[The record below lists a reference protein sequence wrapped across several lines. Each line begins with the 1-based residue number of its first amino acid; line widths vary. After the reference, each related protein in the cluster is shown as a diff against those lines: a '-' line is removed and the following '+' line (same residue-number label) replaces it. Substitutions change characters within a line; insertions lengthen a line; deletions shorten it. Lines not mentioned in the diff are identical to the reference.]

1 MFTKVFEPFK
11 SRDFRLM
18 WSGACTSS
26 IGTWMQKLAQ
36 SWLVLLLGGSPF
48 WVGLDSFL
56 GDLPIFSLALFAG
69 VAADRFDRRRL
80 LLASQFVQMS
90 CAFVLCALFATH
102 AVHVWHI
109 LTLSFVSGVAQ
120 AFGAPAYQSL
130 IPALVP
136 REQLPQAIAM
146 NSIQFNLARL
156 VGPLLGGAA
165 LSGLGAAWCFGLNGV
180 SFVAVIVSL
189 LLISVRYDF
198 PKTGDTVFESMRQ
211 GIRFIRARENMVL
224 LFAVSFAC
232 TYLGIPIL
240 TFLPVFA
247 RDIFHGTVKTYTLLL
262 SIQALGA
269 IAGAVVVAAF
279 GRKTGLGRMALLGLL
294 ALSICV
300 CAFAWSKSLVLSCV
314 FLFFGGMALITC
326 FAMLSSLVQLFATD
340 NMRGRVMS
348 IYNIAFRGGMPIG
361 SLVAGSLIPAF
372 GAPNVVGTQG
382 VILGVLTLYLLL
394 VHRKLAAI

>member
-1 MFTKVFEPFK
+1 MFTKVFEPFR

-69 VAADRFDRRRL
+69 VAADRIDRRRL
-80 LLASQFVQMS
+80 LIASQFLQMS
-90 CAFVLCALFATH
+90 CAFVLAALFAMH
-102 AVHVWHI
+102 RVHVWHI
-109 LTLSFVSGVAQ
+109 LTLSFVTGIAQ
-120 AFGAPAYQSL
+120 SFGAPAYQSL

-136 REQLPQAIAM
+136 REQLSQAIAM

-156 VGPLLGGAA
+156 IGPLLGGAA

-198 PKTGDTVFESMRQ
+198 PKTTDTVFESMRQ
-211 GIRFIRARENMVL
+211 GIRFIRARKDMVL

-232 TYLGIPIL
+232 TYLGIPLL
-240 TFLPVFA
+240 TFLPVFV
-247 RDIFHGTVKTYTLLL
+247 RDIFHGTVKTYTLFL
-262 SIQALGA
+262 SVQALGA

-279 GRKTGLGRMALLGLL
+279 GRKTKLGRMALLGLL
-294 ALSICV
+294 LLSVCV
-300 CAFAWSKSLVLSCV
+300 CAFAWSKSLALSCV
-314 FLFFGGMALITC
+314 ILFFGGMAQVSC
-326 FAMLSSLVQLFATD
+326 FAMLSSLVQLIAAD

-348 IYNIAFRGGMPIG
+348 IYNIAFRGGMPLG
-361 SLVAGSLIPAF
+361 SLVAGALIPTF
-372 GAPNVVGTQG
+372 GAPTVIGAHG
-382 VILGVLTLYLLL
+382 LILGALALYLLL
-394 VHRKLAAI
+394 VDRRLAAI

>member
-1 MFTKVFEPFK
+1 MFTKVFEPFR

-36 SWLVLLLGGSPF
+36 SWQVLLIGGSPF

-56 GDLPIFSLALFAG
+56 GDLPIFTLALFAG
-69 VAADRFDRRRL
+69 VAADRIDRRRL
-80 LLASQFVQMS
+80 LIASQCVQMS
-90 CAFVLCALFATH
+90 CAFALCVLFATH
-102 AVHVWHI
+102 RRQLWHI
-109 LTLSFVSGVAQ
+109 LTLSFIAGVAQ

-136 REQLPQAIAM
+136 REQLSQAIAM

-156 VGPLLGGAA
+156 IGPLLGGAA

-198 PKTGDTVFESMRQ
+198 PKTADSVFESMRQ
-211 GIRFIRARENMVL
+211 GIRFIRVRPDMVL

-232 TYLGIPIL
+232 TYLGIPLL
-240 TFLPVFA
+240 TFLPVFV
-247 RDIFHGTVKTYTLLL
+247 RDVFHGTVKTYTLFL
-262 SIQALGA
+262 SVQALGA
-269 IAGAVVVAAF
+269 IAGAVVVAALA
-279 GRKTGLGRMALLGLL
+279 RKTKLGRLALLGLL
-294 ALSICV
+294 MLAVCV
-300 CAFAWSKSLVLSCV
+300 CAFAWSRSLVLSCV
-314 FLFFGGMALITC
+314 ILFFGGMALVSC
-326 FAMLSSLVQLFATD
+326 FALLSSLVQLIAAD

-348 IYNIAFRGGMPIG
+348 IYNIAFRGGMPLG

-372 GAPNVVGTQG
+372 GAPMVIGAHG

>member
-1 MFTKVFEPFK
+1 VFTKAFEPFR

-36 SWLVLLLGGSPF
+36 SWLVLVLGGSPF

-69 VAADRFDRRRL
+69 VAADRIDRRRL
-80 LLASQFVQMS
+80 LVASQFVQMS
-90 CAFVLCALFATH
+90 TAFVLCALFATH
-102 AVHVWHI
+102 RVHVWHI
-109 LTLSFVSGVAQ
+109 LALSFVTGIAQ

-136 REQLPQAIAM
+136 REQLSQAIAM

-156 VGPLLGGAA
+156 IGPLLGGAA

-198 PKTGDTVFESMRQ
+198 PKTADSVFESMRQ
-211 GIRFIRARENMVL
+211 GIRFIRARQDMVL

-232 TYLGIPIL
+232 TYLGIPLL
-240 TFLPVFA
+240 TFLPVFV
-247 RDIFHGTVKTYTLLL
+247 RDIFHGTVKTYTLFL
-262 SIQALGA
+262 SVQALGA
-269 IAGAVVVAAF
+269 IAGAVIVAAL
-279 GRKTGLGRMALLGLL
+279 GRKTKLGRMALLGLL
-294 ALSICV
+294 LLSVCV
-300 CAFAWSKSLVLSCV
+300 CGFAWSKSIVLSCV
-314 FLFFGGMALITC
+314 ILFFGGMALVSC
-326 FAMLSSLVQLFATD
+326 FAMLSSLVQLIAAD

-348 IYNIAFRGGMPIG
+348 IYNIAFRGGMPLG
-361 SLVAGSLIPAF
+361 SLVAGALIPTF
-372 GAPNVVGTQG
+372 GAPTVVGAHG
-382 VILGVLTLYLLL
+382 LILGALALYLLL
-394 VHRKLAAI
+394 VHRKLAAL